1 MEIEDRESTDSGSL
15 SGNPDS
21 ESPPLSGGGHYT
33 GGGGGGVVPVVINM
47 NVSMDSS
54 GAGVGSPDAGV
65 GGGFISGGGGVVGGA
80 IVGGVVGLSGV
91 GVASGGRGG
100 GSGDLSTG
108 KKKRG
113 RPRKFDADGNLNPAY
128 LRSKTA
134 AAAAAAG
141 RIPQAG
147 FTLSTPPSFEYS
159 AGSKGRQDKHSG
171 SSSWIVASLGELFA
185 NTAGADFTPHV
196 VTAHPGEDVA
206 GKILTFAQKG
216 HRGICVLSANGSVSN
231 VTLRQPGASGGLLT
245 YEGRFE
251 ILTLT
256 GSYTISDN
264 DGMRSRSGGLS
275 VSLASPDGRVIGGG
289 VAGLLMAAS
298 PIQIVVGSFVPNG
311 FKIQKRKYRTEPK
324 TSPTV
329 QSALATVTAAR
340 PISQAPPETNICPI
354 QPSRFMVQN
363 QGESDNHIL
372 SNKDRP
378 NSATADTADWNG
390 SGPGSNQRPS
400 PDINISLPF
409 EEH

>member
-1 MEIEDRESTDSGSL
+1 MEMEDRESTDSGSL

-33 GGGGGGVVPVVINM
+33 CGGGGRGVIPAVINM
-47 NVSMDSS
+47 NVSMDSGS
-54 GAGVGSPDAGV
+54 AGVGSPDAGV
-65 GGGFISGGGGVVGGA
+65 GGGFISGDGVVGEG
-80 IVGGVVGLSGV
+80 IVGGVGGLSGV

-134 AAAAAAG
+134 AAAAVAAAA
-141 RIPQAG
+141 RMPQAG

-216 HRGICVLSANGSVSN
+216 HSGICVLSANGSVSN

-245 YEGRFE
+245 YEAMGRFE

-324 TSPTV
+324 TSPM
-329 QSALATVTAAR
+329 ATVTAAR
-340 PISQAPPETNICPI
+340 PISQAPPETNIPI
-354 QPSRFMVQN
+354 QPSRFMIQN

-378 NSATADTADWNG
+378 NSATADTPDWNG
-390 SGPGSNQRPS
+390 SGLGSDQRPS